1 MKFAIYPSIGFA
13 RLGNS
18 PDGFFIGAEGADGG
32 AVEIAPDGGETPV
45 ASFKDDGFRMK
56 RQGARFHLFEVAAD
70 GSRGPAV
77 LPPGSTVSW
86 SVRLANKKDAIR
98 RPPSPPDSPRAVRM
112 DPARADRHIVAEAT
126 VEGMSAAARPL
137 DGTYRA
143 ETVNLGEIRTDARGR
158 LIVLGGR
165 GRSETL
171 STPPAPLGGS
181 FYNNPDWFDDVG
193 DGPVT
198 ARVTIPGEDPVEA
211 DPAWVIVGPP
221 DFAPPSRGVVTL
233 HDVIRQTAIAAGW
246 SSARQRPRFE
256 TDIRP
261 MIERARN
268 LRWVHNGS
276 AWGRISADWARLSS
290 AAAGDRQ
297 LRADTAM
304 LVREVESALQQFE
317 LQEWQLDAL
326 DAWIAGDFDPGAA
339 PDRGDCDALIR
350 AALDG
355 TVGQGFFPG
364 IEAGVNITD
373 PSIYRT
379 DPFEFR
385 LDPRLVQ
392 PGDLTAHMALPWQA
406 DFLKCAS
413 GWWPAQRPDFA
424 PQASGPARPWLRP
437 TMDPRGLVDNALK
450 LGVITGTAGGEAVEQ
465 GRHPSLGS

>member
-1 MKFAIYPSIGFA
+1 MKLAIYPSIGFA

-18 PDGFFIGAEGADGG
+18 PDGFFIGSEGADGG
-32 AVEIAPDGGETPV
+32 AIEIAPDGSEMPV
-45 ASFKDDGFRMK
+45 TSFKDDGYRMK
-56 RQGARFHLFEVAAD
+56 RQGARFHLFEVAED
-70 GSRGPAV
+70 GSCAPAV
-77 LPPGSTVSW
+77 LPPGSIVRW

-112 DPARADRHIVAEAT
+112 DPARADRHIVAEAM
-126 VEGMSAAARPL
+126 VEGPGAAPRPL
-137 DGTYRA
+137 DGTYR
-143 ETVNLGEIRTDARGR
+143 EQSVNLGDIRTDARGR

-198 ARVTIPGEDPVEA
+198 ATVTIPGQDPVEA
-211 DPAWVIVGPP
+211 DPAWIIVGPP

-233 HDVIRQTAIAAGW
+233 YDVIRQTAIEAGW
-246 SSARQRPRFE
+246 LAAPGRPHFDS
-256 TDIRP
+256 DIRP
-261 MIERARN
+261 MIERAGN
-268 LRWVHNGS
+268 LRWVHNGA
-276 AWGRISADWARLSS
+276 AWGRISRDWTRLSS
-290 AAAGDRQ
+290 TAAANRQ
-297 LRADTAM
+297 LRADTVV
-304 LVREVESALQQFE
+304 LIREVESALQDFE
-317 LQEWQLDAL
+317 LQEWQLNVL
-326 DAWIAGDFDPGAA
+326 DAWANADFDLGAA
-339 PDRGDCDALIR
+339 PDRGECDELIR

-355 TVGQGFFPG
+355 TVGQGFYPG

-373 PSIYRT
+373 PSIYLT
-379 DPFEFR
+379 GPFEFR

-437 TMDPRGLVDNALK
+437 TMDHRGLVDNAMK
-450 LGVITGTAGGEAVEQ
+450 LGVITETAGGEVVEQ
-465 GRHPSLGS
+465 GRHPGLGS